1 MHIFSAFF
9 RDNGFAEGA
18 RIVDEARQGR
28 ARARQQEANGRIVQ
42 QLSPLQA
49 KALFIFD
56 FT

>member
-1 MHIFSAFF
+1 MHIFSACF
-9 RDNGFAEGA
+9 RESGFAEGA
-18 RIVDEARQGR
+18 RIVGEARQGR